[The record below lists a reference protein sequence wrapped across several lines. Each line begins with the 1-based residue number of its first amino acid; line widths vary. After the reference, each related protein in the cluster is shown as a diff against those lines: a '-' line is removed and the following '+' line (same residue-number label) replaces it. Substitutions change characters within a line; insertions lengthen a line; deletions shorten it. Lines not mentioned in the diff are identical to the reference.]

1 MRNKVILLLLALNL
15 ALPLQALEK
24 WQLIKEQDDVQ
35 VYSTKVQ
42 GSRIKSAKGEIII
55 AASLDDILAV
65 LENITLL
72 PRWLYKCRSA
82 KTIKQVDIVERY
94 DYIYTDMPWPSWD
107 RDVIVRSIFQQNPK
121 TKVVTVSFDT
131 DPKMVALKPRVV
143 RVKKM
148 TGRMLLIPQ
157 ALKPTDNKDSKKTK
171 IIYEVNTDPGGRIPK
186 WLVNDMISDF
196 PFYSLKNLR
205 SLVMSQKR
213 K

>member
-82 KTIKQVDIVERY
+82 KTIKQADIVERY

-205 SLVMSQKR
+205 SLVMTQKR